1 MKEIKAMDKVYL
13 HKYGIEVKPYLTVSE
28 IQAIVNGVNSLK
40 SWGERQISIDLCT
53 LMFATNIEREK
64 LEEIG
69 HDTLLQSG
77 LIDAVK
83 AEIINLYDIQE
94 ALNYTESI
102 SRALTQVLSVM
113 PKAVEKNGS
122 NNHKRKSVKSDV

>member
-53 LMFATNIEREK
+53 LMFATNIEKEK

-83 AEIINLYDIQE
+83 AEIE
-94 ALNYTESI
+94 RLNTE
-102 SRALTQVLSVM
+102 T
-113 PKAVEKNGS
+113 KAAIDKAERFMRELGL
-122 NNHKRKSVKSDV
+122 